1 MGVYDRTGEC
11 HLNRRFMLKVGLTG
25 GLASGKSFVG
35 AALEDLGCKL
45 IEADELGHEVLMPD
59 GAAYASVVREF
70 GAGILDPDGEIDR
83 KRLALEV
90 FANKERLRL
99 LNSLVHPE
107 VHKRTD
113 ELMAEYFAA
122 DPDAIVVVEAA
133 IHIET
138 GGYKRFD
145 KLIVVVCTLEQQIE
159 RAMHR
164 DGSSRAAIL
173 ARLASQMPLDEKRK
187 YADYVIDTSGVKEDT
202 LRQTEEVYHL
212 LRSLTL

>member
-1 MGVYDRTGEC
+1 
-11 HLNRRFMLKVGLTG
+11 MLKVGLTG

-45 IEADELGHEVLMPD
+45 IEADLLGHEVLLPD

-70 GAGILDPDGEIDR
+70 GRGILNPDGTIDR
-83 KRLALEV
+83 KRLALDV
-90 FANKERLRL
+90 FADKERLRL

-145 KLIVVVCTLEQQIE
+145 KLIVVVCEAELQIE
-159 RAMHR
+159 RAMKR
-164 DGSSRAAIL
+164 DGSTRAQAM
-173 ARLASQMPLDEKRK
+173 ARLASQMPLAEKRK
-187 YADYVIDTSGVKEDT
+187 YADYVIDTSGAKEET
-202 LRQTEEVYHL
+202 LRQTRDVYDS
-212 LRSLTL
+212 LRSLKL

>member
-1 MGVYDRTGEC
+1 
-11 HLNRRFMLKVGLTG
+11 MLKVGLTG

-35 AALEDLGCKL
+35 GALEDLGCKL
-45 IEADELGHEVLMPD
+45 IQADALGHEVLLPD
-59 GAAYASVVREF
+59 GAAYESVVLAF
-70 GAGILDPDGEIDR
+70 GRGILAADGEIDR

-90 FANKERLRL
+90 FANPERLRL
-99 LNSLVHPE
+99 LNSLVHPKVRE
-107 VHKRTD
+107 RTD
-113 ELMAEYFAA
+113 ALMEEYFLA

-145 KLIVVVCTLEQQIE
+145 RLIVVVCTVEQQIE

-164 DGSSRAAIL
+164 DGSTRAQAM
-173 ARLASQMPLDEKRK
+173 ARLASQLPLEEKRK
-187 YADYVIDTSGVKEDT
+187 YADYVIDTSGSKEET
-202 LRQTEEVYHL
+202 LRQTDEVYQS

>member
-1 MGVYDRTGEC
+1 
-11 HLNRRFMLKVGLTG
+11 MLKVGLTG

-59 GAAYASVVREF
+59 GMAYASVVREF
-70 GAGILDPDGEIDR
+70 GPGILDADGEIDR
-83 KRLALEV
+83 KKLALEV
-90 FANKERLRL
+90 FADKERLRL

-107 VHKRTD
+107 VRKRTD
-113 ELMAEYFAA
+113 EMIAEYFAA
-122 DPDAIVVVEAA
+122 DPDAIVVVAAA

-145 KLIVVVCTLEQQIE
+145 KLIVVVCTVEQQIQ
-159 RAMHR
+159 RAMQR
-164 DGSSRAAIL
+164 DGSTRAAAL

-187 YADYVIDTSGVKEDT
+187 YADYVIDTSGSKEDT
-202 LRQTEEVYHL
+202 LRQTEEVYHS

>member
-1 MGVYDRTGEC
+1 
-11 HLNRRFMLKVGLTG
+11 MLKVGLTG

-35 AALEDLGCKL
+35 AALVELGCKL
-45 IEADELGHEVLMPD
+45 IEADKLGHEVLLPGGSAYDSVVEEFGRGILGPD
-59 GAAYASVVREF
+59 GA
-70 GAGILDPDGEIDR
+70 IDR

-90 FANKERLRL
+90 FADKERLRA

-138 GGYKRFD
+138 GGYRRFD
-145 KLIVVVCTLEQQIE
+145 RLILVFCEERLQIE
-159 RAMHR
+159 RAMAR
-164 DGSSRAAIL
+164 GATRAEAV
-173 ARLASQMPLDEKRK
+173 ARLASQMSLEQKRK
-187 YADYVIDTSGVKEDT
+187 YADYVIDTSGEKEDT
-202 LRQTEEVYHL
+202 LRQTAEVYKS
-212 LRSLTL
+212 LRSLKI